1 MEKIAMHVFTYVG
14 GIKGFAAD
22 NNSVTKWCLN
32 RLEQDKS
39 TNGLKQMAG
48 VISSADFFLLGST
61 SFHFSKDF
69 DHQILENDCTN
80 LFSIT
85 REATK
90 LFNLSS
96 GVAVED
102 DLGDKI
108 LNITDGGK

>member
-1 MEKIAMHVFTYVG
+1 
-14 GIKGFAAD
+14 
-22 NNSVTKWCLN
+22 
-32 RLEQDKS
+32 
-39 TNGLKQMAG
+39 MAG
-48 VISSADFFLLGST
+48 VISSANFFLLGST

-80 LFSIT
+80 LFSVT